1 MTKSNTGKS
10 FKSSN
15 AHSKSAEDVAEM
27 KECFLQL
34 RKEMKKLKMKG
45 KRSKK
50 SKRSRYDTS
59 SDEDSDSD
67 A

>member
-1 MTKSNTGKS
+1 MTKSNSGGP
-10 FKSSN
+10 FKGSN
-15 AHSKSAEDVAEM
+15 AHSKSADDGSEW